1 MQQQEWISQSL
12 CWTKV
17 AKCKRVYTVWFYLYG
32 SLEKTHLTYYLIE
45 QIGSSLGLRLRK
57 GNGTEA

>member
-1 MQQQEWISQSL
+1 MQQQEWISQLL
-12 CWTKV
+12 CWIKV
-17 AKCKRVYTVWFYLYG
+17 AKCKSTYCMILPNE
-32 SLEKTHLTYYLIE
+32 SLEKTHLIYYLIE

>member
-1 MQQQEWISQSL
+1 MNFTIIMLNQSSQMQESTYCMIL
-12 CWTKV
+12 PNE
-17 AKCKRVYTVWFYLYG
+17 
-32 SLEKTHLTYYLIE
+32 SLEKTHLIYYLIE